1 MYFRLKGVAMFHN
14 IATFSLTFKRK
25 EKDMGDLGDD
35 FRAFREYQRE
45 IREEKYTKFCSK
57 TLPRLKESSKVI
69 HIEGSIDK
77 FTITTTDFGIIDVFP
92 KANRLLIRKDNKW
105 HSRAVHWIINNL
117 L

>member
-1 MYFRLKGVAMFHN
+1 M
-14 IATFSLTFKRK
+14 ATFSLTFKRK

-45 IREEKYTKFCSK
+45 IREKKYNKFCSK
-57 TLPRLKESSKVI
+57 ILPKLQGAENVVY
-69 HIEGSIDK
+69 IERSMEK
-77 FTITTTDFGIIDVFP
+77 FTITTTNFGVIDIFP

-105 HSRAVHWIINNL
+105 YSKATQWIIDNL